1 MATRIKV
8 SSKGQVVLPK
18 EVRERHRIR
27 AGEELEVVDRPNEIV
42 LRKVSRIAP
51 TRIEDVAGCLHR
63 PGQKPRTLKE
73 MDEGVM
79 REAKRVG
86 DRIKRGLG

>member
-1 MATRIKV
+1 MARTRL
-8 SSKGQVVLPK
+8 SSKGQVVIPK
-18 EVRERHRIR
+18 EMREEMGLR
-27 AGEELEVVDRPNEIV
+27 AGAELEVLRRRPNEIV
-42 LRKVSRIAP
+42 LRTVSRVVP
-51 TRIEDVAGCLHR
+51 TRIEDVAGCLYR
-63 PGQKPRTLKE
+63 PGQRAKTLKE

>member
-1 MATRIKV
+1 MARIKV
-8 SSKGQVVLPK
+8 SSKGQIVLPK

-27 AGEELEVVDRPNEIV
+27 AGGELEVIDRADEIV
-42 LRKVSRIAP
+42 LRPVARFAP
-51 TRIEDVAGCLHR
+51 TRIEDVYGCLYR
-63 PGQKPRTLKE
+63 KGQRPRTLKE

>member
-1 MATRIKV
+1 MARIKV

-18 EVRERHRIR
+18 DLRERQGIDP
-27 AGEELEVVDRPNEIV
+27 GVELEVSERGREIV
-42 LRKVSRIAP
+42 LRKVRRIET

-63 PGQKPRTLKE
+63 PGQRALTIRE